1 VGETFDRRRT
11 IERLFMEVSIGIW
24 ALFCAVIVVFLLV
37 DLLVAGRT
45 KGIPPMRHS
54 IAWSVFWLLL
64 AVAFTF
70 VLLALENGTAA
81 GEYITGYLIER
92 SLSLDNL
99 FVFALLFTFFA
110 VPDTA
115 QRKVLFWG
123 IIGAIVLRAAFIFA
137 GAALLDAFHWMIY
150 VFGALLVFTGIRMA
164 THDNEEIHP
173 ERNPVLRFVRRI
185 VPLSSDYDGDRI
197 VTRRDGRKMATPLLA
212 ALVMVATFDVVFAI
226 DSIPAI
232 FAITRDTFIVFAA
245 NAFSLL
251 GLMSLYFLLAGLI
264 QRFHYLHYGLA
275 AILVWVG
282 AKMLLSDVWH
292 VPIGLSLA
300 VIALCLTVAITVSW
314 RTAPPADEPAEG
326 PAGGPVDEDRLV
338 AR

>member
-1 VGETFDRRRT
+1 
-11 IERLFMEVSIGIW
+11 MEVSIGIW
-24 ALFCAVIVVFLLV
+24 AVFCAVIVVLLLV

-45 KGIPPMRHS
+45 KGVPPFRQS
-54 IAWSVFWLLL
+54 IAWSIFWTIL
-64 AVAFTF
+64 AIAFTGVLF
-70 VLLALENGTAA
+70 VLENGTAA
-81 GEYITGYLIER
+81 SEYITGYLIER

-123 IIGAIVLRAAFIFA
+123 IIGAIVLRAGFIFA

-150 VFGALLVFTGIRMA
+150 VFGAVLVFTGIRMA
-164 THDNEEIHP
+164 THDQEEIHP
-173 ERNPVLRFVRRI
+173 ERNPVLRMVRRI
-185 VPLSSDYDGDRI
+185 VPLSNDYDGDKILTRI
-197 VTRRDGRKMATPLLA
+197 DGKKLATPLFA
-212 ALVMVATFDVVFAI
+212 ALIMVATFDVVFAI

-264 QRFHYLHYGLA
+264 QKFRYLNYGLA
-275 AILVWVG
+275 AILIWVG
-282 AKMLLSDVWH
+282 FKMLISDLWH
-292 VPIGLSLA
+292 VPIGLSLG
-300 VIALCLTVAITVSW
+300 VIAICLAVAITVSW
-314 RTAPPADEPAEG
+314 RHAPDDEPEAEPEPTE
-326 PAGGPVDEDRLV
+326 PATLNAP
-338 AR
+338 

>member
-1 VGETFDRRRT
+1 
-11 IERLFMEVSIGIW
+11 MEVSVGIW
-24 ALFCAVIVVFLLV
+24 ALFCVGIVALLLV

-54 IAWSVFWLLL
+54 ILWSIFWLAL

-70 VLLALENGTAA
+70 VLMAWENGTVA
-81 GEYITGYLIER
+81 GEYLTGYLIER

-110 VPDTA
+110 VPDSA

-123 IIGAIVLRAAFIFA
+123 IIGAIVLRAGFIFA

-173 ERNPVLRFVRRI
+173 ESNPVLKMVRRL
-185 VPLSSDYDGDRI
+185 VPLSDDYDGDNI
-197 VTRRDGRKMATPLLA
+197 VTRIDGKRLATPLLA

-232 FAITRDTFIVFAA
+232 FAITRDTFVVFAA

-264 QRFHYLHYGLA
+264 QKFRYLHYGLA
-275 AILVWVG
+275 AILIWVG
-282 AKMLLSDVWH
+282 VKMLITDIWH
-292 VPIGLSLA
+292 VPTVLSLA
-300 VIALCLTVAITVSW
+300 VIAICLGIAITISW
-314 RTAPPADEPAEG
+314 RHDEADAAEEQ
-326 PAGGPVDEDRLV
+326 ARLSALEDDESSQPRATVKDPS
-338 AR
+338 

>member
-1 VGETFDRRRT
+1 MD
-11 IERLFMEVSIGIW
+11 VSVGIW
-24 ALFCAVIVVFLLV
+24 ALFCAAIVVLLVV
-37 DLLVAGRT
+37 DLLVAGRQ

-54 IAWSVFWLLL
+54 IGWSVFWLVL

-70 VLLALENGTAA
+70 VLMALENGTVA
-81 GEYITGYLIER
+81 GEYLTGYLIER

-110 VPDTA
+110 VPDSA

-123 IIGAIVLRAAFIFA
+123 IIGAIVLRAGFIFA

-150 VFGALLVFTGIRMA
+150 VFGALLVFTGVRMA

-173 ERNPVLRFVRRI
+173 ESNPVLRIVRRI
-185 VPLSSDYDGDRI
+185 VPLSDDYDGDRI
-197 VTRRDGRKMATPLLA
+197 VTRLDGKRVATPLLA
-212 ALVMVATFDVVFAI
+212 ALIMVATFDVVFAI

-232 FAITRDTFIVFAA
+232 FAITRDTFVVFAA

-264 QRFHYLHYGLA
+264 QKFRYLHYGLA

-282 AKMLLSDVWH
+282 AKMLITDLWH
-292 VPIGLSLA
+292 VPTVLSLL
-300 VIALCLTVAITVSW
+300 VIAVCLGIAITLSW
-314 RTAPPADEPAEG
+314 RRDAAEEQERISEAEADGSSLPRATAKAPS
-326 PAGGPVDEDRLV
+326 
-338 AR
+338 

>member
-1 VGETFDRRRT
+1 MD
-11 IERLFMEVSIGIW
+11 VSVGIW
-24 ALFCAVIVVFLLV
+24 ALFCAVIVALLLV

-54 IAWSVFWLLL
+54 IAWSVFWLVL
-64 AVAFTF
+64 AIAFTG
-70 VLLALENGTAA
+70 VLMAWENGTVA
-81 GEYITGYLIER
+81 GEYLTGYLIER

-110 VPDTA
+110 VPEGA

-123 IIGAIVLRAAFIFA
+123 IIGAIVLRAGFIFA

-173 ERNPVLRFVRRI
+173 ERNPVLRMVRRV
-185 VPLSSDYDGDRI
+185 VPLSDDYDGERI
-197 VTRRDGRKMATPLLA
+197 VTVRDGRRLATPLLA

-232 FAITRDTFIVFAA
+232 FAITRDTFVVFAA

-264 QRFHYLHYGLA
+264 QRFRYLNYGLA

-282 AKMLLSDVWH
+282 AKMLITDLWH
-292 VPIGLSLA
+292 VPTVLSLG
-300 VIALCLTVAITVSW
+300 VIAICLGVAITVSW
-314 RTAPPADEPAEG
+314 RSAEEPAEESSTAE
-326 PAGGPVDEDRLV
+326 PREPVDEDRV
-338 AR
+338 VTR

>member
-1 VGETFDRRRT
+1 V
-11 IERLFMEVSIGIW
+11 EVSIAIW
-24 ALFCAVIVVFLLV
+24 ALFCAVIVGLLLV
-37 DLLVAGRT
+37 DLFVAGRT
-45 KGIPPMRHS
+45 KGIPPMRQS
-54 IAWSVFWLLL
+54 IIWSVFWLAI

-70 VLLALENGTAA
+70 VLMLWENGTVA
-81 GEYITGYLIER
+81 GEYLTGYLIER

-99 FVFALLFTFFA
+99 FVFALLFAFFA

-123 IIGAIVLRAAFIFA
+123 IIGAIVLRAGFIFA

-150 VFGALLVFTGIRMA
+150 VFGALLVVTGVRMA

-173 ERNPVLRFVRRI
+173 ERNPVLRVVRRI
-185 VPLSSDYDGDRI
+185 VPLSDHYDGDNI
-197 VTRRDGRKMATPLLA
+197 VTRIDGKRLATPLLA
-212 ALVMVATFDVVFAI
+212 ALIMVATFDVIFAI

-232 FAITRDTFIVFAA
+232 FAITRDTFVVFAA

-264 QRFHYLHYGLA
+264 QRFSYLNYGLA

-282 AKMLLSDVWH
+282 VKMLITDLWH
-292 VPIGLSLA
+292 VPTVLSLL
-300 VIALCLTVAITVSW
+300 VIAICLGTAITLSW
-314 RTAPPADEPAEG
+314 RKEQRIERAAQA
-326 PAGGPVDEDRLV
+326 A
-338 AR
+338 

>member
-1 VGETFDRRRT
+1 MPIAVGETFDRPRT

-24 ALFCAVIVVFLLV
+24 ALFCAVIVGLLIV
-37 DLLVAGRT
+37 DLLIAGRS

-54 IAWSVFWLLL
+54 IAWSVFWIVL
-64 AVAFTF
+64 AVAFTG
-70 VLLALENGTAA
+70 VLMVLEDGTAA

-99 FVFALLFTFFA
+99 FVFALLFTYFA
-110 VPDTA
+110 VPETA
-115 QRKVLFWG
+115 QRKVLFYG
-123 IIGAIVLRAAFIFA
+123 IIGAIVLRAGFIFA

-150 VFGALLVFTGIRMA
+150 VFGALLVVTGIRMA
-164 THDNEEIHP
+164 THDQEEIHP
-173 ERNPVLRFVRRI
+173 ERNPVLRLIRRA
-185 VPLSSDYDGDRI
+185 VPLSNEYDGDRI
-197 VTRRDGRKMATPLLA
+197 VSKRDGRRMATPLLA
-212 ALVMVATFDVVFAI
+212 ALAMVATFDVVFAI

-232 FAITRDTFIVFAA
+232 FAITTDTFIVFAA

-264 QRFHYLHYGLA
+264 QRFRYLNYGLA

-292 VPIGLSLA
+292 VPTGLSLA
-300 VIALCLTVAITVSW
+300 VIAICLGVAITVSW
-314 RTAPPADEPAEG
+314 RREAAAPDAPE
-326 PAGGPVDEDRLV
+326 
-338 AR
+338 ARQAA

>member
-1 VGETFDRRRT
+1 
-11 IERLFMEVSIGIW
+11 MEVSVGIW
-24 ALFCAVIVVFLLV
+24 ALFCAAIVALLVV

-54 IAWSVFWLLL
+54 IGWSVFWLIL

-70 VLLALENGTAA
+70 VLMAWENGTVA
-81 GEYITGYLIER
+81 GEYLTGYLIER

-110 VPDTA
+110 VPDSA

-123 IIGAIVLRAAFIFA
+123 IIGAIVLRAGFIFA

-150 VFGALLVFTGIRMA
+150 VFGALLVFTGVRMA

-173 ERNPVLRFVRRI
+173 ESNPVLRMVRRVI
-185 VPLSSDYDGDRI
+185 PLSDDYDGDNI
-197 VTRRDGRKMATPLLA
+197 VTRMGGKRVATPLLA

-232 FAITRDTFIVFAA
+232 FAITRDTFVVFAA

-264 QRFHYLHYGLA
+264 QKFRYLHYGLA

-282 AKMLLSDVWH
+282 AKMLITDIWH
-292 VPIGLSLA
+292 VPTVLSLL
-300 VIALCLTVAITVSW
+300 VIAVCLGIAITLSW
-314 RTAPPADEPAEG
+314 RRDAADEQARVSAAEADG
-326 PAGGPVDEDRLV
+326 SSLPRATVKEPI
-338 AR
+338 

>member
-1 VGETFDRRRT
+1 MT
-11 IERLFMEVSIGIW
+11 VSVGIW
-24 ALFCAVIVVFLLV
+24 ALFCAAIVALLLV
-37 DLLVAGRT
+37 DLLVAGRA

-54 IAWSVFWLLL
+54 IAWSLVWLVL
-64 AVAFTF
+64 AVAFTL
-70 VLLALENGTAA
+70 VLLVWENGTVA
-81 GEYITGYLIER
+81 GEYLAGYLIER

-110 VPDTA
+110 VPETA

-123 IIGAIVLRAAFIFA
+123 IIGAIVLRAGFIFA

-164 THDNEEIHP
+164 THDSEEIHP
-173 ERNPVLRFVRRI
+173 ERNPVLRLVRRV
-185 VPLSSDYDGDRI
+185 VPLSDDYDGDRI
-197 VTRRDGRKMATPLLA
+197 VTRTGAGRMATPLLA
-212 ALVMVATFDVVFAI
+212 ALIMVATFDVVFAI

-232 FAITRDTFIVFAA
+232 FAITRDTFVVFAA

-264 QRFHYLHYGLA
+264 QKFRYLNYGLA

-282 AKMLLSDVWH
+282 VKMLITDVWH
-292 VPIGLSLA
+292 VPTALSLA
-300 VIALCLTVAITVSW
+300 VIAICLSIAITVSW
-314 RTAPPADEPAEG
+314 RADR
-326 PAGGPVDEDRLV
+326 EDAAASSLTTT
-338 AR
+338 

>member
-1 VGETFDRRRT
+1 MD
-11 IERLFMEVSIGIW
+11 VSVGIW
-24 ALFCAVIVVFLLV
+24 ALFCAVVVALLLV
-37 DLLVAGRT
+37 DMLVAGRA

-54 IAWSVFWLLL
+54 IAWSVFWLAL
-64 AVAFTF
+64 AVAFAG
-70 VLLALENGTAA
+70 LLLLSEDGEAA
-81 GEYITGYLIER
+81 GEYLTGYLIER

-110 VPDTA
+110 VPETA
-115 QRKVLFWG
+115 QRKVLFYG
-123 IIGAIVLRAAFIFA
+123 IIGAIVLRAGFIFA

-150 VFGALLVFTGIRMA
+150 VFGAVLVLTGIRMA
-164 THDNEEIHP
+164 THSNEEIHP
-173 ERNPVLRFVRRI
+173 ERNPVLRLVRRV
-185 VPLSSDYDGDRI
+185 VPLSDGYDGDRI
-197 VTRRDGRKMATPLLA
+197 VTSRDGRRMATPLLA

-264 QRFHYLHYGLA
+264 QRFRYLHYGLA

-282 AKMLLSDVWH
+282 AKMLITDVWH
-292 VPIGLSLA
+292 VPTGLSLA
-300 VIALCLTVAITVSW
+300 VIAICLSVAITVSW
-314 RTAPPADEPAEG
+314 RREPAADA
-326 PAGGPVDEDRLV
+326 PQA
-338 AR
+338 A

>member
-1 VGETFDRRRT
+1 MD
-11 IERLFMEVSIGIW
+11 VSVGIW
-24 ALFCAVIVVFLLV
+24 ALFCAVVVALLLV

-54 IAWSVFWLLL
+54 IAWSIVWLIL

-70 VLLALENGTAA
+70 VLMIWEDGTTA
-81 GEYITGYLIER
+81 GEYLTGYLIER

-110 VPDTA
+110 VPETA

-123 IIGAIVLRAAFIFA
+123 IIGAIVLRAGFIFA

-150 VFGALLVFTGIRMA
+150 VFGALLVVTGVRMA

-173 ERNPVLRFVRRI
+173 ESNPVLRIVRRV
-185 VPLSSDYDGDRI
+185 VPLSDHYDDDNI
-197 VTRRDGRKMATPLLA
+197 VTRIDGRRLATPLFA

-232 FAITRDTFIVFAA
+232 FAITRETFVVFAA

-264 QRFHYLHYGLA
+264 QKFRFLNYGLA

-282 AKMLLSDVWH
+282 VKMLISDLWH
-292 VPIGLSLA
+292 VPTVLSLA
-300 VIALCLTVAITVSW
+300 VIAVCLGVAITVSW
-314 RTAPPADEPAEG
+314 RTDPLRAPEPAQTG
-326 PAGGPVDEDRLV
+326 
-338 AR
+338 

>member
-1 VGETFDRRRT
+1 
-11 IERLFMEVSIGIW
+11 MEVSIGIW
-24 ALFCAVIVVFLLV
+24 ALFCAVIVVLLLV

-45 KGIPPMRHS
+45 KGVPPFRQS
-54 IAWSVFWLLL
+54 IAWSIFWTIL
-64 AVAFTF
+64 AIAFTG
-70 VLLALENGTAA
+70 VLLVLENGTAA
-81 GEYITGYLIER
+81 SEYITGYLIER

-164 THDNEEIHP
+164 THDQEEIHP
-173 ERNPVLRFVRRI
+173 ERNPVLRLVRRL
-185 VPLSSDYDGDRI
+185 VPLSNEYDGDKI
-197 VTRRDGRKMATPLLA
+197 VTRIDGKRLATPLLA
-212 ALVMVATFDVVFAI
+212 ALIMVATFDVVFAI

-232 FAITRDTFIVFAA
+232 FAITRDTFVVFAA

-264 QRFHYLHYGLA
+264 QKFRYLHYGLA

-282 AKMLLSDVWH
+282 AKMLISDVWH

-300 VIALCLTVAITVSW
+300 VIAVCLAVAITVSW
-314 RTAPPADEPAEG
+314 RTAPAEDEEPEPAE
-326 PAGGPVDEDRLV
+326 PAERTH
-338 AR
+338 A

>member
-1 VGETFDRRRT
+1 METS
-11 IERLFMEVSIGIW
+11 VGIW
-24 ALFCAVIVVFLLV
+24 ALFCAVIVVLLLV

-45 KGIPPMRHS
+45 KGVPPMRQS
-54 IAWSVFWLLL
+54 IAWSVFWLAL

-70 VLLALENGTAA
+70 VLMVLENGTAA

-110 VPDTA
+110 VPATA
-115 QRKVLFWG
+115 QRKVLFYG
-123 IIGAIVLRAAFIFA
+123 IIGAIVLRAVFIFA

-164 THDNEEIHP
+164 THDSEEIHP
-173 ERNPVLRFVRRI
+173 ERNPVLKIVRRV
-185 VPLSSDYDGDRI
+185 VPLSDDYDGEKI
-197 VTRRDGRKMATPLLA
+197 VTNVRGRRVATPLLA

-264 QRFHYLHYGLA
+264 QKFTYLHYGLA

-282 AKMLLSDVWH
+282 VKMLISDLWH
-292 VPIGLSLA
+292 VPTGLSLA
-300 VIALCLTVAITVSW
+300 VIAICLAVAITVSW
-314 RTAPPADEPAEG
+314 RREPKPDAPQPA
-326 PAGGPVDEDRLV
+326 
-338 AR
+338 

>member
-1 VGETFDRRRT
+1 MLAT
-11 IERLFMEVSIGIW
+11 LA
-24 ALFCAVIVVFLLV
+24 ALIAIVVALLLV

-54 IAWSVFWLLL
+54 IAWSIVWLIL

-70 VLLALENGTAA
+70 VLMIWEDGTTA
-81 GEYITGYLIER
+81 GEYLTGYLIER

-110 VPDTA
+110 VPETA

-123 IIGAIVLRAAFIFA
+123 IIGAIVLRAGFIFA

-150 VFGALLVFTGIRMA
+150 VFGALLVVTGVRMA

-173 ERNPVLRFVRRI
+173 ESNPVLRIVRRV
-185 VPLSSDYDGDRI
+185 VPLSDHYDGDNI
-197 VTRRDGRKMATPLLA
+197 VTRIDGRRLATPLFA

-232 FAITRDTFIVFAA
+232 FAITRETFVVFAA

-264 QRFHYLHYGLA
+264 QKFRFLNYGLA

-282 AKMLLSDVWH
+282 VKMLISDLWH
-292 VPIGLSLA
+292 VPTVLSLA
-300 VIALCLTVAITVSW
+300 VIAVCLGVAITVSW
-314 RTAPPADEPAEG
+314 RTDPLRAPEPAQTG
-326 PAGGPVDEDRLV
+326 
-338 AR
+338 

>member
-1 VGETFDRRRT
+1 
-11 IERLFMEVSIGIW
+11 MEVSLGIW
-24 ALFCAVIVVFLLV
+24 AVFCAVIVALLLV
-37 DLLVAGRT
+37 DLFVAGRT

-54 IAWSVFWLLL
+54 ILWSVFWLAL
-64 AVAFTF
+64 AIAFTF
-70 VLLALENGTAA
+70 VLMVLENGTAA
-81 GEYITGYLIER
+81 SEYITGYLIER

-173 ERNPVLRFVRRI
+173 ERNPVLKMIRRV
-185 VPLSSDYDGDRI
+185 VPLSNEYHGDSI
-197 VTRRDGRKMATPLLA
+197 VTKIDGKRVATPLLA
-212 ALVMVATFDVVFAI
+212 ALAMVATFDVVFAI

-264 QRFHYLHYGLA
+264 QRFKYLHYGLA

-282 AKMLLSDVWH
+282 VKMLISDLWH
-292 VPIGLSLA
+292 VPTGLSLA
-300 VIALCLTVAITVSW
+300 VIAICLGIAITVSW
-314 RTAPPADEPAEG
+314 RRAPDEDDEPPRPPGVPGEG
-326 PAGGPVDEDRLV
+326 PQREAGAATPAG
-338 AR
+338 

>member
-1 VGETFDRRRT
+1 
-11 IERLFMEVSIGIW
+11 MEVSIGIW
-24 ALFCAVIVVFLLV
+24 ALFCAVIVGLLLV

-45 KGIPPMRHS
+45 KGIPPMRQS
-54 IAWSVFWLLL
+54 IAWSIFWLAI

-70 VLLALENGTAA
+70 VLMAWENGTVA
-81 GEYITGYLIER
+81 GEYLTGYLIER

-123 IIGAIVLRAAFIFA
+123 IIGAIVLRAGFIFA

-164 THDNEEIHP
+164 THDSEEIHP
-173 ERNPVLRFVRRI
+173 ERNPVLRMVRRG
-185 VPLSSDYDGDRI
+185 VPLSDDYDGDRI
-197 VTRRDGRKMATPLLA
+197 VTRIDGRRLATPLFA
-212 ALVMVATFDVVFAI
+212 ALIMVATFDVVFAI

-232 FAITRDTFIVFAA
+232 FAITRDTFVVFAA

-264 QRFHYLHYGLA
+264 QRFSYLNYGLA

-282 AKMLLSDVWH
+282 VKMLIADVWH
-292 VPIGLSLA
+292 VPTVMSLA
-300 VIALCLTVAITVSW
+300 VIALCLTVAITLSW
-314 RTAPPADEPAEG
+314 RREQRDEA
-326 PAGGPVDEDRLV
+326 A
-338 AR
+338 AAQAA

>member
-11 IERLFMEVSIGIW
+11 IERLFMDVSVGIW
-24 ALFCAVIVVFLLV
+24 ALFCAVVVALLLV
-37 DLLVAGRT
+37 DLLVAGRA

-54 IAWSVFWLLL
+54 IGWSVFWVAL
-64 AVAFTF
+64 AVAFGG
-70 VLLALENGTAA
+70 LLLLSENGESA
-81 GEYITGYLIER
+81 GEYLTGYLIER

-110 VPDTA
+110 VPETA
-115 QRKVLFWG
+115 QRKVLFYG
-123 IIGAIVLRAAFIFA
+123 IIGAIVLRAGFIFA

-150 VFGALLVFTGIRMA
+150 VFGAVLVFTGIRMA

-173 ERNPVLRFVRRI
+173 ERNPVLRLVRRV
-185 VPLSSDYDGDRI
+185 VPLSDGYDGDRI
-197 VTRRDGRKMATPLLA
+197 VTVREGRRLATPLLA

-264 QRFHYLHYGLA
+264 QRFRYLHYGLA

-282 AKMLLSDVWH
+282 AKMLITDVWH
-292 VPIGLSLA
+292 VPTGLSLA
-300 VIALCLTVAITVSW
+300 VIAICLSVAITVSW
-314 RTAPPADEPAEG
+314 RREPA
-326 PAGGPVDEDRLV
+326 PDAPQ
-338 AR
+338 AT

>member
-1 VGETFDRRRT
+1 
-11 IERLFMEVSIGIW
+11 MEVSVGIW
-24 ALFCAVIVVFLLV
+24 ALFCAAIVALLLV

-54 IAWSVFWLLL
+54 IAWSIFWLVL
-64 AVAFTF
+64 AVAFTG
-70 VLLALENGTAA
+70 VLMAAENGTAA
-81 GEYITGYLIER
+81 GEYLTGYLIER

-110 VPDTA
+110 VPASA

-123 IIGAIVLRAAFIFA
+123 IIGAIVLRAGFIFA

-150 VFGALLVFTGIRMA
+150 VFGGLLVFTGIRMA

-173 ERNPVLRFVRRI
+173 ERNPVLKMVRRVI
-185 VPLSSDYDGDRI
+185 PLSNDYDGDNI
-197 VTRRDGRKMATPLLA
+197 VTRIDGKRFATPLLA

-232 FAITRDTFIVFAA
+232 FAITTDTFIVFAA

-264 QRFHYLHYGLA
+264 ERFRYLHYGLA

-282 AKMLLSDVWH
+282 AKMLVSDVWH
-292 VPIGLSLA
+292 VPTGLSLA
-300 VIALCLTVAITVSW
+300 VIAICLGIAITVSW
-314 RTAPPADEPAEG
+314 RSESDQHAEPPAPDAESEEPRRTPTRVG
-326 PAGGPVDEDRLV
+326 
-338 AR
+338 

>member
-1 VGETFDRRRT
+1 MD
-11 IERLFMEVSIGIW
+11 VSVGIW
-24 ALFCAVIVVFLLV
+24 ALFCAVIVALLLV
-37 DLLVAGRT
+37 DLLIAGRT

-54 IAWSVFWLLL
+54 IAWSIVWLLI

-70 VLLALENGTAA
+70 VLAAWEDGTTA
-81 GEYITGYLIER
+81 GEYLTGYLIER

-150 VFGALLVFTGIRMA
+150 VFGALLVFTGVRMA

-173 ERNPVLRFVRRI
+173 EGNPVLRLVRRV
-185 VPLSSDYDGDRI
+185 VPLSNEYDGDRI
-197 VTRRDGRKMATPLLA
+197 VTRIDGKRIATPLLA

-232 FAITRDTFIVFAA
+232 FAITRDTFVVFAA

-264 QRFHYLHYGLA
+264 QKFRYLNYGLA

-282 AKMLLSDVWH
+282 VKMLISDLWH
-292 VPIGLSLA
+292 VPTVLSLG
-300 VIALCLTVAITVSW
+300 VIAVCLGVAITVSW
-314 RTAPPADEPAEG
+314 RSEPE
-326 PAGGPVDEDRLV
+326 PEPEVSSP
-338 AR
+338 

>member
-11 IERLFMEVSIGIW
+11 IERPPIAMTVSVGIW
-24 ALFCAVIVVFLLV
+24 ALFCVAIVALLLV
-37 DLLVAGRT
+37 DLLVAGRA

-54 IAWSVFWLLL
+54 IAWSIFWLVL
-64 AVAFTF
+64 AVAFTG
-70 VLLALENGTAA
+70 VLMAFENGTAA
-81 GEYITGYLIER
+81 GEYLTGYLIER

-110 VPDTA
+110 VPETA

-123 IIGAIVLRAAFIFA
+123 IIGAIVLRAGFIFA

-173 ERNPVLRFVRRI
+173 ERNPVLKMVRRV
-185 VPLSSDYDGDRI
+185 VPLSNDYDGDKI
-197 VTRRDGRKMATPLLA
+197 VTRIDGKKLATPLFA

-232 FAITRDTFIVFAA
+232 FAITRDTFVVFAA

-264 QRFHYLHYGLA
+264 QRFSYLNYGLA

-282 AKMLLSDVWH
+282 VKMLISDLWH
-292 VPIGLSLA
+292 VPTVLSLA
-300 VIALCLTVAITVSW
+300 VIALCLTVAITLSW
-314 RTAPPADEPAEG
+314 RREQRDEAE
-326 PAGGPVDEDRLV
+326 AEA
-338 AR
+338 ARAA

>member
-1 VGETFDRRRT
+1 
-11 IERLFMEVSIGIW
+11 MEVSVGIW
-24 ALFCAVIVVFLLV
+24 ALFCAVIVALLLV
-37 DLLVAGRT
+37 DLLVAGRA

-54 IAWSVFWLLL
+54 IAWSVFWLVL
-64 AVAFTF
+64 AVAFTG
-70 VLLALENGTAA
+70 VLMAFENGTAA
-81 GEYITGYLIER
+81 GEYLTGYLIER

-110 VPDTA
+110 VPETA

-123 IIGAIVLRAAFIFA
+123 IIGAIVLRAGFIFA

-173 ERNPVLRFVRRI
+173 ERNPVLKMVRRV
-185 VPLSSDYDGDRI
+185 VPLSNDYDGDKI
-197 VTRRDGRKMATPLLA
+197 VTRIDGKKLATPLFA

-232 FAITRDTFIVFAA
+232 FAITRDTFVVFAA

-251 GLMSLYFLLAGLI
+251 GMVSLYFLLDGMLD
-264 QRFHYLHYGLA
+264 RFRHLHYGLA
-275 AILVWVG
+275 AILGWVA
-282 AKMLLSDVWH
+282 AKLLLVDVWH
-292 VPIGLSLA
+292 PPIVLTLGVVVGALSVAALTSTLA
-300 VIALCLTVAITVSW
+300 E
-314 RTAPPADEPAEG
+314 RRERGRREDPAA
-326 PAGGPVDEDRLV
+326 AGVR
-338 AR
+338 

>member
-1 VGETFDRRRT
+1 
-11 IERLFMEVSIGIW
+11 MEVSVGIW
-24 ALFCAVIVVFLLV
+24 ALFCAVIVGLLLV

-45 KGIPPMRHS
+45 KGIPPMRQS
-54 IAWSVFWLLL
+54 IVWSIFWLAI

-70 VLLALENGTAA
+70 VLMAWENGTVA
-81 GEYITGYLIER
+81 GEYLTGYLIER

-123 IIGAIVLRAAFIFA
+123 IIGAIVLRAGFIFA

-173 ERNPVLRFVRRI
+173 ERNPVLRMVRRV
-185 VPLSSDYDGDRI
+185 VPLSDDYDGDEI
-197 VTRRDGRKMATPLLA
+197 VTRIDGKRLATPLFA
-212 ALVMVATFDVVFAI
+212 ALIMVATFDVVFAI

-232 FAITRDTFIVFAA
+232 FAITRDTFVVFAA

-251 GLMSLYFLLAGLI
+251 GMVSLFFLLEGLMD
-264 QRFHYLHYGLA
+264 RFRHLHLGLA
-275 AILVWVG
+275 AILGWVA
-282 AKMLLSDVWH
+282 AKLILVDVWH
-292 VPIGLSLA
+292 PPIALTLA
-300 VIALCLTVAITVSW
+300 VIAGALAAAALTSALAERRE
-314 RTAPPADEPAEG
+314 RTRAADGLRGTPARPMTAE
-326 PAGGPVDEDRLV
+326 AD
-338 AR
+338 

>member
-1 VGETFDRRRT
+1 
-11 IERLFMEVSIGIW
+11 MEVSIGIW
-24 ALFCAVIVVFLLV
+24 ALFCAVIVALLLV

-45 KGIPPMRHS
+45 KGIPPMRQS
-54 IAWSVFWLLL
+54 IAWSVFWLLI

-70 VLLALENGTAA
+70 VLMLWENGTVA
-81 GEYITGYLIER
+81 GEYLTGYLIER

-123 IIGAIVLRAAFIFA
+123 IIGAIVLRAGFIFA

-150 VFGALLVFTGIRMA
+150 VFGALLVFTGVRMA

-173 ERNPVLRFVRRI
+173 ERNPVLRMVRRV
-185 VPLSSDYDGDRI
+185 VPLSNDYDGDNI
-197 VTRRDGRKMATPLLA
+197 VTRVDGKRLATPLFA
-212 ALVMVATFDVVFAI
+212 ALIMVATFDVVFAI

-232 FAITRDTFIVFAA
+232 FAITRDTFVVFAA

-264 QRFHYLHYGLA
+264 QRFSYLHYGLA

-282 AKMLLSDVWH
+282 VKMLITDLWH
-292 VPIGLSLA
+292 VPTVLSLA
-300 VIALCLTVAITVSW
+300 VIAVCLGVAITLSW
-314 RTAPPADEPAEG
+314 RKEQRVEQAAQPA
-326 PAGGPVDEDRLV
+326 
-338 AR
+338 

>member
-1 VGETFDRRRT
+1 MD
-11 IERLFMEVSIGIW
+11 VSIGIW
-24 ALFCAVIVVFLLV
+24 ALFCAAIVALLLV

-45 KGIPPMRHS
+45 KGIPPMRHC
-54 IAWSVFWLLL
+54 IAWSVFWLAL

-70 VLLALENGTAA
+70 VLLAWQDGTVA
-81 GEYITGYLIER
+81 GQYLTGYLIER

-99 FVFALLFTFFA
+99 FVFALLFAFFA

-123 IIGAIVLRAAFIFA
+123 IIGAIVLRAGFIFA

-150 VFGALLVFTGIRMA
+150 VFGALLVFTGVRMA
-164 THDNEEIHP
+164 THDSEEIHP
-173 ERNPVLRFVRRI
+173 ERNPVLKVVRRV
-185 VPLSSDYDGDRI
+185 VPLSDDYDGDRI
-197 VTRRDGRKMATPLLA
+197 VTTRAGRRLATPLLA
-212 ALVMVATFDVVFAI
+212 ALIMVATFDVVFAI

-232 FAITRDTFIVFAA
+232 FAITRDTFVVFAA

-264 QRFHYLHYGLA
+264 QKFRYLNYGLA

-282 AKMLLSDVWH
+282 AKMLISDIWH
-292 VPIGLSLA
+292 VPTALSLG
-300 VIALCLTVAITVSW
+300 VIAVCLTVAITVSW
-314 RTAPPADEPAEG
+314 RRAPAEDQAQEARE
-326 PAGGPVDEDRLV
+326 PQPV
-338 AR
+338 A

>member
-1 VGETFDRRRT
+1 
-11 IERLFMEVSIGIW
+11 LEVSIAIW
-24 ALFCAVIVVFLLV
+24 ALFCAVIVALLLV

-45 KGIPPMRHS
+45 KGVPPFRQS
-54 IAWSVFWLLL
+54 IAWSIFWTVL
-64 AVAFTF
+64 AVAFTG

-81 GEYITGYLIER
+81 SEYITGYLIER

-150 VFGALLVFTGIRMA
+150 VFGAVLVFTGIRMA

-173 ERNPVLRFVRRI
+173 ERNPVLKLVRRV
-185 VPLSSDYDGDRI
+185 VPLSSEYDGDKI
-197 VTRRDGRKMATPLLA
+197 VTRIDGRKLATPLFA
-212 ALVMVATFDVVFAI
+212 ALIMVATIDVVFAI
-226 DSIPAI
+226 DTIPAI

-264 QRFHYLHYGLA
+264 QKFRYLHYGLA

-282 AKMLLSDVWH
+282 AKMLVSDLWH

-300 VIALCLTVAITVSW
+300 VIAVCLAVAITVSW
-314 RTAPPADEPAEG
+314 RRAPDVEPELEPEPREPATLNA
-326 PAGGPVDEDRLV
+326 P
-338 AR
+338 

>member
-1 VGETFDRRRT
+1 V
-11 IERLFMEVSIGIW
+11 EVSVAAW
-24 ALFCAVIVVFLLV
+24 ALFCAVIVALLLV

-45 KGIPPMRHS
+45 KGIPPMRQS
-54 IAWSVFWLLL
+54 VAWSIFWLLL

-70 VLLALENGTAA
+70 VLAAWENGTVA
-81 GEYITGYLIER
+81 GEYLTGYLIER

-110 VPDTA
+110 VPETA

-123 IIGAIVLRAAFIFA
+123 IIGAIVLRAGFIFA

-150 VFGALLVFTGIRMA
+150 VFGALLVFTGVRMA

-173 ERNPVLRFVRRI
+173 DRNPVLRIVRRV
-185 VPLSSDYDGDRI
+185 VPLSPDYDGDRI
-197 VTRRDGRKMATPLLA
+197 ITRIGGKAMATPLLA
-212 ALVMVATFDVVFAI
+212 ALIMVATFDVVFAI

-232 FAITRDTFIVFAA
+232 FAITTDTFVVFAA

-264 QRFHYLHYGLA
+264 QRFSYLHYGLA
-275 AILVWVG
+275 AILIWVG
-282 AKMLLSDVWH
+282 VKMLITDLWH
-292 VPIGLSLA
+292 VPTVLSLA
-300 VIALCLTVAITVSW
+300 VIAVCLGVAITLSW
-314 RTAPPADEPAEG
+314 RKEQRIEDAALPA
-326 PAGGPVDEDRLV
+326 
-338 AR
+338 

>member
-1 VGETFDRRRT
+1 
-11 IERLFMEVSIGIW
+11 MEVSIGIW
-24 ALFCAVIVVFLLV
+24 ALFCAVIVGLLLV

-45 KGIPPMRHS
+45 KGIPPMRQSVIWS
-54 IAWSVFWLLL
+54 IFWLAI

-70 VLLALENGTAA
+70 VLMALENGTVA
-81 GEYITGYLIER
+81 GEYLTGYLIER

-110 VPDTA
+110 VPETA

-123 IIGAIVLRAAFIFA
+123 IIGAIVLRAGFIFA

-164 THDNEEIHP
+164 THDSEEIHP
-173 ERNPVLRFVRRI
+173 ERNPVLKMVRRV
-185 VPLSSDYDGDRI
+185 VPLSNDYDGDKI
-197 VTRRDGRKMATPLLA
+197 VTRIDGKKLATPLFA

-232 FAITRDTFIVFAA
+232 FAITRDTFVVFAA

-251 GLMSLYFLLAGLI
+251 GP
-264 QRFHYLHYGLA
+264 
-275 AILVWVG
+275 
-282 AKMLLSDVWH
+282 H
-292 VPIGLSLA
+292 VPVLPARGA
-300 VIALCLTVAITVSW
+300 HPALLLPATTGW
-314 RTAPPADEPAEG
+314 RRSSCGSA
-326 PAGGPVDEDRLV
+326 
-338 AR
+338 